1 MKPSDA
7 SSEAIGLRAPCTERG
22 PSAAAR
28 CSLALAAA
36 LVVVAAP
43 GRAAAASP
51 EQITNL
57 ADQVQTAVW
66 SQVAGAGATAAAAPP
81 VTVDVDRTV
90 AEITQAALA
99 GADSAAATAA
109 QVGGDAEP
117 TGREA
122 PPEAPRVSAKH
133 PARARLHEKAR
144 PRPAAAAASPT
155 VSRPLEQTEARG
167 SVDPRSSK
175 PDRSGTKRR
184 DAPGA
189 APRSRAPSRPFE
201 LPSVP
206 LPLALPSSAGAG
218 SGAGSTAPVLLVV
231 LTAATSLFVSEVVI
245 RRVPSRRPARPR
257 GIVLPPWRPG

>member
-7 SSEAIGLRAPCTERG
+7 SSEAIGLRAPFTDRG
-22 PSAAAR
+22 PSVAAR
-28 CSLALAAA
+28 CSLAVAAA
-36 LVVVAAP
+36 LVVAAAP

-66 SQVAGAGATAAAAPP
+66 SQVAGAGATRDAAQP
-81 VTVDVDRTV
+81 VAVDVDRTV

-99 GADSAAATAA
+99 GADSAAATA
-109 QVGGDAEP
+109 VHVESDAEP
-117 TGREA
+117 TGRGA

-144 PRPAAAAASPT
+144 PRVAAAAASPT

-175 PDRSGTKRR
+175 PDRSGTKRS
-184 DAPGA
+184 DVPGA
-189 APRSRAPSRPFE
+189 TPRSRAPARPFD

-218 SGAGSTAPVLLVV
+218 SGAGSTVPALLVA
-231 LTAATSLFVSEVVI
+231 LAAATSLFVSEVLI
-245 RRVPSRRPARPR
+245 RRVPSRRPTRPR